1 MKNKKYTHIKKA
13 ERLEIAILL
22 EKGYS
27 HRNIAQAL
35 GRSVSSISEEINSNN
50 VNGGCDPNKA
60 QHKAYVK
67 RKYSK
72 YQGMKV
78 VNDIELWNYIEDKI
92 KEDWSS
98 EAIAGRIENIDTQ
111 IKTISAKSVY
121 KFIYSVYGRNLEKH
135 LARQG
140 KKKKSKTATKT
151 EWLQDRVFID
161 HRPKMIDKR
170 KRFGD

>member
-1 MKNKKYTHIKKA
+1 M
-13 ERLEIAILL
+13 EIAILL

-98 EAIAGRIENIDTQ
+98 EAIAGRIEN
-111 IKTISAKSVY
+111 
-121 KFIYSVYGRNLEKH
+121 N
-135 LARQG
+135 
-140 KKKKSKTATKT
+140 
-151 EWLQDRVFID
+151 
-161 HRPKMIDKR
+161 
-170 KRFGD
+170 